1 MPTLQHQLQQL
12 QNALVSI
19 YPHTEARAL
28 ALWTLE
34 YATSYSRV
42 QLLSCLNEQPTNQ
55 QQQTINDISEQ
66 LLQHKPIQYIIG
78 EAPFFGLT
86 LNVSPDVL
94 IPRPETEELVD
105 WIQQTIKT
113 QFAPDQTIAL
123 LDIGTGSG
131 CIAVALN
138 QLLPNLAVTATDIS
152 RNALAIAQLNAQK
165 YHQTIQFIGA
175 DILDTN
181 QYSLFNTYDIIVSNP
196 PYIGAD
202 EKDSLD
208 ANVLNYEPHLALFV
222 PANNVLLFYDAILQ
236 FAQQHLNP
244 NGWLFFETHQNYA
257 QQTANLAEQ
266 YGFCNTQIKLDINGN
281 ARMIRC
287 AR

>member
-12 QNALVSI
+12 QTALLTI

-28 ALWTLE
+28 TLWTLE
-34 YATSYSRV
+34 YATTYSRV

-55 QQQTINDISEQ
+55 QQQTINDISDQ

-113 QFAPDQTIAL
+113 QFTPNQTIAL

-138 QLLPNLAVTATDIS
+138 QILPNLAVTATDIS

-165 YHQTIQFIGA
+165 YHQTIQFICA

-196 PYIGAD
+196 PYIAD
-202 EKDSLD
+202 NEKDTLD
-208 ANVLNYEPHLALFV
+208 ANVLNYEPHLALFA

-244 NGWLFFETHQNYA
+244 NGWLFFEIHQNYA
-257 QQTANLAEQ
+257 QETANLAEEH
-266 YGFCNTQIKLDINGN
+266 GFCNTQIKLDINGN